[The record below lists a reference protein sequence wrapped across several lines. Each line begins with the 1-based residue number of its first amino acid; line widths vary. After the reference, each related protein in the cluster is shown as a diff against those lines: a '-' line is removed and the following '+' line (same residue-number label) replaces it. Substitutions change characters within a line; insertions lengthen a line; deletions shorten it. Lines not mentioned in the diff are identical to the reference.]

1 MGNLEFLAR
10 RGRVRAPAGFEQS
23 VMAGISAEKRRRLAF
38 HRGLRLAWAGG
49 AALFLAGIL
58 SLSLLDRRGG
68 SDWAAAA
75 GPEALSSGSP
85 AIPVMETIDYG
96 REIRTADAEPRT
108 IYILERVSEAM
119 LLDAMY

>member
-1 MGNLEFLAR
+1 MDHLEFLAR

-23 VMAGISAEKRRRLAF
+23 VMSGISAEQRRRLAF

-75 GPEALSSGSP
+75 GPGALPSGSP
-85 AIPVMETIDYG
+85 AVPVMETIDYG